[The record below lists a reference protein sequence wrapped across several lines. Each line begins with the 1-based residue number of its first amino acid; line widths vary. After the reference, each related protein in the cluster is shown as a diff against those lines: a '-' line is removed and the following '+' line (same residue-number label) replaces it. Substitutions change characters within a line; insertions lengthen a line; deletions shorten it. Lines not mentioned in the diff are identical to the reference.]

1 MILRLAAIV
10 LFAGLSGWANAQAFT
25 ENFDDISLL
34 MGMGWFMQN
43 NSAPIGSMPT
53 WFQGTPTTATPTPGP
68 FDAFNGARNA
78 YIAANFSNT
87 AGSGTISNWLAMPN
101 RTLRN
106 GDVVQFYTRKPT
118 ISAGGTDYPDRL
130 EVRLSTNGASTNVGT
145 GPGDVGDFSTLMLSI
160 NPTLVPNVYPQVWTQ
175 FTVTVSGLPAP
186 TSGRMA
192 FRYYVTNGGPL
203 GTSSDYIG
211 IDNAVYSPYV
221 CPAFTMTP
229 GGALSGGLYGQA
241 YSTTLTQTGAL
252 GAPNFTVTA
261 GALPPGLSLASS
273 GVISGTPYVT
283 GTFNFTVTVSDAS
296 GCSGSQSYSIT
307 LGATVP
313 GAPQVVAATAGD
325 ARIDVTWNPPS
336 SDGGDP
342 IIGYSATCTDGANA
356 SSATGPVPPITVTGL
371 TNGNPHT
378 CTVAA
383 YNSVGQGPASAPS
396 NSVTPMGNQT
406 ITFPPQPAH
415 SYSEGGTF
423 PIDPP
428 ATASS
433 GLPVSYASQT
443 PSVCT
448 ISGSTVSMLA
458 AGTCLIEASQPGD
471 ASYLAAPS
479 VTQPIDIGQG
489 SQTITFPPQTAQ
501 TYSSGGTFAIDPPA
515 TASSGLAVSYA
526 SQTSSVCTISGSTVS
541 ILSAGSCM
549 IEASQAGDANY
560 MAAPAVTRVI
570 TIDQAS
576 QTITFPSQADQT
588 YSSGGTFAIDPPATA
603 SSGLAVSY
611 SSQTESV
618 CTISGSTVS
627 ILSAG
632 SCMIEASQAGDA
644 NYMAAPAVTQAITID
659 QASQTITFPPQA
671 DQTYSSGGTF
681 AIDPPATASS
691 GLAITYASQTTSVC
705 TINGSTV
712 SILAGGSCMVEASQP
727 GDANYTAAQPVTQAI
742 TIDQASQTVTFPP
755 QADQTY
761 SSGGTFA
768 IDPPATASSG
778 LAVAY
783 ASLTTDRCTVSD
795 STVTMIAAGICT
807 IEASQPGDANY
818 AAATAVS
825 QDIFITQV
833 QLSLGIDNGRAF
845 ARYGQTLDYVVTLG
859 NSGNATA
866 HDVSVSSVLS
876 AGLDVA
882 HAHWVCL
889 DGGSGATCTA
899 NGVEALADTVTL
911 PAGRSL
917 TWIVTVPVSV
927 DASDATVTM
936 EVAATGAASV
946 SDVDTLVIFREGFDV
961 PDGDGAGVVEAGMLG
976 GDSSLAFSL
985 PSANGELIDTV
996 KVVRGGDIAIHVDRI
1011 TLDRVDHVRLSLHP
1025 HKGVEHASAWAR
1037 VAAGATL
1044 SIAIVA
1050 GPDGQNAVLLEGA
1063 DESLMVSY

>member
-1 MILRLAAIV
+1 MSNILCGSNFWGRFVKATHAWGNPSRVGDGVRRRTDKVILRLAAIV
-10 LFAGLSGWANAQAFT
+10 LFAGLPGWANAQAFT
-25 ENFDDISLL
+25 EDFDDVSLL
-34 MGMGWFMQN
+34 TGRGWFMQN
-43 NSAPIGSMPT
+43 NSDPIGSIPT

-68 FDAFNGARNA
+68 FNAFNGANNA
-78 YIAANFSNT
+78 YIAANYSNT

-118 ISAGGTDYPDRL
+118 IGGGMTDYPDRL

-175 FTVTVSGLPAP
+175 FTVTVAGLPAP
-186 TSGRMA
+186 TSGRIA
-192 FRYYVTNGGPL
+192 FRYHVTNGGPL

-211 IDNAVYSPYV
+211 VDNAVYSPYV

-252 GAPNFTVTA
+252 GAPNFAVTA
-261 GALPPGLSLASS
+261 GALPPGLTLASS

-313 GAPQVVAATAGD
+313 GAPQDVAATAGD

-342 IIGYSATCTDGANA
+342 IIGYNVTCQDGVIA
-356 SSATGPVPPITVTGL
+356 SSATGPAPPITVTGL

-383 YNSVGQGPASAPS
+383 YNASGPGTASAPS
-396 NSVTPMGNQT
+396 NSATPMGEQT
-406 ITFPPQPAH
+406 ITFPPQSAH

-443 PSVCT
+443 ASVCT
-448 ISGSTVSMLA
+448 ISGSTVAMLA
-458 AGTCLIEASQPGD
+458 AGTCVIEASQPGD
-471 ASYLAAPS
+471 ASYLAAPL
-479 VTQPIDIGQG
+479 VTQPIDIGQ
-489 SQTITFPPQTAQ
+489 
-501 TYSSGGTFAIDPPA
+501 
-515 TASSGLAVSYA
+515 
-526 SQTSSVCTISGSTVS
+526 
-541 ILSAGSCM
+541 
-549 IEASQAGDANY
+549 
-560 MAAPAVTRVI
+560 
-570 TIDQAS
+570 AS
-576 QTITFPSQADQT
+576 QTI
-588 YSSGGTFAIDPPATA
+588 
-603 SSGLAVSY
+603 V
-611 SSQTESV
+611 
-618 CTISGSTVS
+618 
-627 ILSAG
+627 
-632 SCMIEASQAGDA
+632 
-644 NYMAAPAVTQAITID
+644 
-659 QASQTITFPPQA
+659 FPPQA
-671 DQTYSSGGTF
+671 DQ
-681 AIDPPATASS
+681 A
-691 GLAITYASQTTSVC
+691 
-705 TINGSTV
+705 
-712 SILAGGSCMVEASQP
+712 
-727 GDANYTAAQPVTQAI
+727 
-742 TIDQASQTVTFPP
+742 
-755 QADQTY
+755 Y

-807 IEASQPGDANY
+807 IEASQPGDANHE
-818 AAATAVS
+818 AATAVS

-845 ARYGQTLDYVVTLG
+845 ASYGQTLDYVVTLG

-876 AGLDVA
+876 AGLDAA
-882 HAHWVCL
+882 HAHWACL

-899 NGVEALADTVTL
+899 NGVGALVDTVTL

-917 TWIVTVPVSV
+917 TWIITVPVSV
-927 DASDATVTM
+927 DTSDETVTV

-961 PDGDGAGVVEAGMLG
+961 SDGDGAGVVEAGMLG
-976 GDSSLAFSL
+976 GDSSVAFSL
-985 PSANGELIDTV
+985 PSANGELVDTV
-996 KVVRGGDIAIHVDRI
+996 KVVRGGDIAIHVDRVA
-1011 TLDRVDHVRLSLHP
+1011 LDRVEHVRLSLHP
-1025 HKGVEHASAWAR
+1025 HKGVEHASAWAQ
-1037 VAAGATL
+1037 VAAGAML

-1063 DESLMVSY
+1063 DESLMVGY